1 MKFRDDIESYYGLT
15 LVGEDKARV
24 RKEASFS
31 TRECYIH
38 TKAVINH
45 FIRNPDPLV
54 VPIYSFEELEATL
67 DNQYGTYR
75 YAYTMKR
82 LGMLDSDERRIID
95 EFHSWDSE
103 VDRDHH
109 SEWFRLG
116 WKQYPT
122 LMDFMNVVHRQKR
135 YRDLHGGNFLKDE
148 NNDYKIIDLEGFS
161 TYPLDQAINDWIT
174 R

>member
-1 MKFRDDIESYYGLT
+1 MKFRNDIESYYGLT
-15 LVGEDKARV
+15 LVGEDKTRV

-31 TRECYIH
+31 TRECYLH

-45 FIRNPDPLV
+45 FIRNPDPMV
-54 VPIYSFEELEATL
+54 VPIYSFEEIEATT

-95 EFHSWDSE
+95 EFHAWDSE